1 MGIFESSTLSLT
13 NLEPTT
19 WTLSGSQVELTTSL
33 GITTTAG
40 AIYAI
45 DEDKDGN
52 KYVNPKKLAMLLGVG
67 LGSTTLSY
75 SINLQSVFAEEY
87 HTQAETMGITVEQ
100 EQAVN
105 ETRNI
110 EEWFESLSDEEQLQL
125 LSSIDEKKQALE
137 KEQTIEKVA
146 TKHL

>member
-67 LGSTTLSY
+67 LGSTTLSS
-75 SINLQSVFAEEY
+75 SINLQSVFAE
-87 HTQAETMGITVEQ
+87 
-100 EQAVN
+100 
-105 ETRNI
+105 
-110 EEWFESLSDEEQLQL
+110 
-125 LSSIDEKKQALE
+125 
-137 KEQTIEKVA
+137 
-146 TKHL
+146 

>member
-45 DEDKDGN
+45 DEDTDGN

-67 LGSTTLSY
+67 LGSTTLSS

>member
-1 MGIFESSTLSLT
+1 
-13 NLEPTT
+13 
-19 WTLSGSQVELTTSL
+19 
-33 GITTTAG
+33 
-40 AIYAI
+40 
-45 DEDKDGN
+45 
-52 KYVNPKKLAMLLGVG
+52 
-67 LGSTTLSY
+67 
-75 SINLQSVFAEEY
+75 
-87 HTQAETMGITVEQ
+87 MGITVEQ

>member
-40 AIYAI
+40 AICAI

-52 KYVNPKKLAMLLGVG
+52 KYVNPKKLAILLGVG
-67 LGSTTLSY
+67 LGSTTLSS

>member
-19 WTLSGSQVELTTSL
+19 CTLSVSQVELTTSL

-67 LGSTTLSY
+67 LGSTTLSS

>member
-67 LGSTTLSY
+67 LGSTTLSS

-87 HTQAETMGITVEQ
+87 HTQAETMGRTVEQ

>member
-45 DEDKDGN
+45 DEDKDVN
-52 KYVNPKKLAMLLGVG
+52 KYVNPKKLAILLGVG
-67 LGSTTLSY
+67 LGSTTLSS

>member
-67 LGSTTLSY
+67 LGSTTLSS
-75 SINLQSVFAEEY
+75 SINLKSVFAEEY